1 MSKSLQQVNSKAWDV
16 PVMGSLAIVLLIAGW
31 FLPTVK
37 LSKFIFGSDEYS
49 IWQSVTGMW
58 QSGDY
63 ILSLIIF
70 FFSMIFPAAK
80 LGVLGWVWL
89 RPMPEDTRDKTLKWV
104 ETLGKWSMLDVF
116 VVAVMVVLVKAK
128 ALLDAQPMYGI
139 YVFAAAIVLSMIV
152 SWRVNSLA
160 KTE

>member
-1 MSKSLQQVNSKAWDV
+1 MSKSLQQVNTKAWDV
-16 PVMGSLAIVLLIAGW
+16 PAMGTLAIALLIAGW
-31 FLPTVK
+31 FLPTLK

-63 ILSLIIF
+63 ILALIIF

-89 RPMPEDTRDKTLKWV
+89 RPMQDETRQSTLNWV
-104 ETLGKWSMLDVF
+104 EALGKWSMLDVF

-128 ALLDAQPMYGI
+128 ALLDAAPMYGI
-139 YVFAAAIVLSMIV
+139 YLFAAAIVLSMIV
-152 SWRVNSLA
+152 SWRINSLA
-160 KTE
+160 KKD